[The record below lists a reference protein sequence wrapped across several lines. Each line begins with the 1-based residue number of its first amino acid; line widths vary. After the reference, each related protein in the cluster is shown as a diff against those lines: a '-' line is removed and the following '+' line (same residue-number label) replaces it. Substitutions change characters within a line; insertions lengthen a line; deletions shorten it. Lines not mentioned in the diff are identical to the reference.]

1 MTRTWL
7 SDAAVDHLRDVADW
21 PVPVGDRYEIVEPVA
36 RGGMGTV
43 YRARDRTLDR
53 IVALK
58 VISPTAVGA
67 DAIAR
72 MRREARVL
80 ARLEHP
86 GIVPVYDVGELDD
99 GRLFYVMKLV
109 QGPRLDDHVAE
120 RPLTERL
127 RIFTRIC
134 EPVAFAHAHGVIHR
148 DLKPENV
155 MVGPFGEVLVLDWG
169 ASLILDLRFGISD
182 SSPDPCGRPVEI
194 VGTLGYMAPEQARG
208 TTTDPRADVYAL
220 GGILHVLL
228 GGGPPDAV
236 PLTGPRAM
244 RAICRKARASD
255 PHDRYDDV
263 LALAADVD
271 RFLAGEPVTASPE
284 RSIDRIVRF
293 TRKHRA
299 AIAIIVTYLTLR
311 YLIAWIA
318 P

>member
-36 RGGMGTV
+36 RGGMGAV
-43 YRARDRTLDR
+43 YRARDRALDR
-53 IVALK
+53 IVAVK

-169 ASLILDLRFGISD
+169 ASLILDWR
-182 SSPDPCGRPVEI
+182 CGRVQRVRAGAESSA
-194 VGTLGYMAPEQARG
+194 VQSHRAVAPARG
-208 TTTDPRADVYAL
+208 HGAPGSEGSSGWELGAASRVAARCGSVTRVNCHSRSPRSSRHPTVRTSLPVRAARDRPLPCFDRDRMTWPSSARR
-220 GGILHVLL
+220 GGARQK
-228 GGGPPDAV
+228 PDTLV
-236 PLTGPRAM
+236 SSCP
-244 RAICRKARASD
+244 ARAVIRRVS
-255 PHDRYDDV
+255 
-263 LALAADVD
+263 
-271 RFLAGEPVTASPE
+271 E
-284 RSIDRIVRF
+284 
-293 TRKHRA
+293 
-299 AIAIIVTYLTLR
+299 
-311 YLIAWIA
+311 
-318 P
+318 

>member
-1 MTRTWL
+1 VF
-7 SDAAVDHLRDVADW
+7 S
-21 PVPVGDRYEIVEPVA
+21 
-36 RGGMGTV
+36 
-43 YRARDRTLDR
+43 
-53 IVALK
+53 
-58 VISPTAVGA
+58 
-67 DAIAR
+67 
-72 MRREARVL
+72 
-80 ARLEHP
+80 LEHP

-109 QGPRLDDHVAE
+109 QGPRLDDHVPE

-127 RIFTRIC
+127 RIFTRMC

-182 SSPDPCGRPVEI
+182 SSRDPCGRPVEI

-220 GGILHVLL
+220 GGILHFLL
-228 GGGPPDAV
+228 GGAPDAV